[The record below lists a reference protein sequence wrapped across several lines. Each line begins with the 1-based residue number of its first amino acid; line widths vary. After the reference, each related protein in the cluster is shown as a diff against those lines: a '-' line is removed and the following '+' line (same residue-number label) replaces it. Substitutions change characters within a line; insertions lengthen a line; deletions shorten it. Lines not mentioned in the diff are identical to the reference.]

1 MRITIIF
8 PGKSSRNVADDMDF
22 DYNYDNHLA
31 NKMAG
36 KNIPIFNIFCFSPIL
51 RKQDGS

>member
-1 MRITIIF
+1 
-8 PGKSSRNVADDMDF
+8 MDF

-36 KNIPIFNIFCFSPIL
+36 KNIRMCNISEIPFACDVGKGL
-51 RKQDGS
+51 N